1 MKRGF
6 IIITLFIL
14 LLGCC
19 ITEEIVLQTNL
30 ESLHEQSLKL
40 KNLVSESENVDSEE
54 ITNAILKLETFWN
67 KTESYFCVV
76 VNHINMEEVG
86 EQVSKIKTLSS
97 QNKKDELILELD
109 LLIYYGESYEHILVP
124 NIQNIL

>member
-6 IIITLFIL
+6 IIIALFIL

-19 ITEEIVLQTNL
+19 ITEEVVLKTNL
-30 ESLHEQSLKL
+30 EKLHEQSLSIKT
-40 KNLVSESENVDSEE
+40 LVEENEDVNTSE
-54 ITNAILKLETFWN
+54 ITDEILKLETFWN

-76 VNHINMEEVG
+76 VNHINMEEAG
-86 EQVSKIKTLSS
+86 EQIAKIKTLSN
-97 QNKKDELILELD
+97 QNKKDELLLELD
-109 LLIYYGESYEHILVP
+109 LLIYYSKSYEHILVP

>member
-6 IIITLFIL
+6 IIISLFIL

-19 ITEEIVLQTNL
+19 ITEEVVLKTNL
-30 ESLHEQSLKL
+30 EKLYEKSLSIKTLVEQ
-40 KNLVSESENVDSEE
+40 NDNVNTSE
-54 ITNAILKLETFWN
+54 ITESILNLETFWN

-76 VNHINMEEVG
+76 VNHINMEEAG
-86 EQVSKIKTLSS
+86 EQIAKIKTLSE
-97 QNKKDELILELD
+97 QNKKEELQLELD
-109 LLIYYGESYEHILVP
+109 LLIYYSKSYEHILVP

>member
-6 IIITLFIL
+6 IIIALFVL

-19 ITEEIVLQTNL
+19 ITEEIVLKTNL
-30 ESLHEQSLKL
+30 EDLHAQSLSI
-40 KNLVSESENVDSEE
+40 KNLIIQNENVNTSE
-54 ITNAILKLETFWN
+54 ITEAILKLETFWN

-76 VNHINMEEVG
+76 VNHINMEEAG
-86 EQVSKIKTLSS
+86 EQIAKIKTLSY
-97 QNKKDELILELD
+97 QNKKDELLLELD
-109 LLIYYGESYEHILVP
+109 LLIYYSKSYEHILVP

>member
-6 IIITLFIL
+6 IIISLFIL

-19 ITEEIVLQTNL
+19 ITEEVVLKTNL
-30 ESLHEQSLKL
+30 ENLYEKSLSIKTLVEQ
-40 KNLVSESENVDSEE
+40 NDNVNTSE
-54 ITNAILKLETFWN
+54 ITESILKLETFWN

-76 VNHINMEEVG
+76 VNHINMEEAG
-86 EQVSKIKTLSS
+86 EQIAKIKTLSE
-97 QNKKDELILELD
+97 QNKKEELQLELD
-109 LLIYYGESYEHILVP
+109 LLIYYSKSYEHILVP